1 MSHTDEAYEH
11 PMPPHDPA
19 EGFDRNEPEVARIFV
34 FTVVSLAVLVLVIF
48 AITEYFEDVYS
59 KAVSEKI
66 LTAPSEQLRDVR
78 NRDAWNLSHYMYGD
92 LNEKSGRVRIPLD
105 KAIELNLQDAQA
117 GKTFYPA
124 KPSAVKPYS
133 PPPAPTPKYF

>member
-1 MSHTDEAYEH
+1 MSEEDLGPLAV
-11 PMPPHDPA
+11 HDPK
-19 EGFDRNEPEVARIFV
+19 EGFDHTDPEVAKIFV
-34 FTVVSLAVLVLVIF
+34 FTIVSLVVLVLVI
-48 AITEYFEDVYS
+48 ISISIYFEDLYS

-66 LTAPSEQLRDVR
+66 LTAPSEQLQEVR

-105 KAIELNLQDAQA
+105 KAMELNLEDAQA

-124 KPSAVKPYS
+124 KPAPVKPYS
-133 PPPAPTPKYF
+133 APPAPTPKYF